1 MIKSPVNV
9 RVRLELVAR
18 GEESVT
24 NLTTMGLAAV
34 VKAHLDIKRY
44 SNIFFNLVV
53 LILTN
58 SKEGDAVPHLPQNSS
73 L

>member
-1 MIKSPVNV
+1 MNIG
-9 RVRLELVAR
+9 VRLEFVAG

-24 NLTTMGLAAV
+24 NLATMGLAAV

-44 SNIFFNLVV
+44 QGTIIVIFRFNFVV

-58 SKEGDAVPHLPQNSS
+58 SKEGDAVPHLPQKSS